1 MKKITHND
9 LERMRRILFCQLL
22 QKDCEQDARD
32 GGNGSNNAQDGTQDS
47 PTANAGKTTVIE
59 VHPTLIGYLYAQF
72 VLLKIM
78 FRHKKSN
85 YLIAIRGI

>member
-1 MKKITHND
+1 MKKPSND
-9 LERMRRILFCQLL
+9 DLCQMRRILFCQLL
-22 QKDCEQDARD
+22 QKDCEQDTRD

-47 PTANAGKTTVIE
+47 PTANAGKTAGIE

-72 VLLKIM
+72 ILLKIM
-78 FRHKKSN
+78 LRHKKSN